1 MALARLAV
9 VRWAE
14 PRRLAMVLAL
24 LTTLASR
31 PSGAAPAPSF
41 PPDVFPP
48 SSVFRALQ
56 LSTLACA
63 RDNSPD
69 KCAESRRTADALL
82 DHPHLP
88 AHCKDVLWSIRNLA
102 VEAPSNSLARRD
114 PIDQAAGEL
123 TIACRQV
130 VKPKTEEKPQPG
142 TGGGS
147 LLKF

>member
-48 SSVFRALQ
+48 ASVFRTLQ
-56 LSTLACA
+56 LTTLACA
-63 RDNSPD
+63 RDNSAD
-69 KCAESRRTADALL
+69 KCAESRRQADALL
-82 DHPHLP
+82 DHPRLP
-88 AHCKDVLWSIRNLA
+88 ARCKDVLWSIRNLSVA
-102 VEAPSNSLARRD
+102 APTNPQTRRD
-114 PIDQAAGEL
+114 PIDQAASEV
-123 TIACRQV
+123 TIVCRQV
-130 VKPKTEEKPQPG
+130 LRAKPEAKPQGP
-142 TGGGS
+142 TGEGAG
-147 LLKF
+147 KP